1 VQRLGVGVAALLRV
15 KLRQIVQRYS
25 ESVSQRG
32 ANSKNRLS
40 TLAYPRCAWCLCLS
54 VPNGGYRKP
63 VEAAIMKG
71 LGVVAGVPDVIV
83 IHAGRCY
90 ALEIKAPG
98 GRATPKQLA
107 AIAAME
113 AAGAYTCIAENL
125 DRALSKCLSAGESCG
140 GERHEQAAP

>member
-1 VQRLGVGVAALLRV
+1 VFAFH
-15 KLRQIVQRYS
+15 
-25 ESVSQRG
+25 
-32 ANSKNRLS
+32 
-40 TLAYPRCAWCLCLS
+40 

-63 VEAAIMKG
+63 VEAAILKG

-125 DRALSKCLSAGESCG
+125 DRALEVL
-140 GERHEQAAP
+140 ERWQILRGRAS